1 MDDCREFSM
10 ESLDKRLETI
20 ISSADHDDKAY
31 IIGYLE
37 GLAEGYTRANGR
49 EAKHEHLS

>member
-1 MDDCREFSM
+1 MDDYREASI
-10 ESLDKRLETI
+10 ENLDKRLEAI

-49 EAKHEHLS
+49 EAKNEHLS